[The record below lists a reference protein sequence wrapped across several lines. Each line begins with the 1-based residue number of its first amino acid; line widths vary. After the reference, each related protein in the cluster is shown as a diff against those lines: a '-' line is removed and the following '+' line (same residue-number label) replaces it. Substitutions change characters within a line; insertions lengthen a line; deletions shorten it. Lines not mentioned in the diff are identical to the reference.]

1 MSIKLL
7 KRPLP
12 KVNIKRNNL
21 DFANFSA
28 ATAMHTSSGEDWRL
42 RTSVNLAAEERLWI
56 DQSGTLATKV
66 TESRQS
72 RGTAAVSE
80 PVLTNW
86 RLLR

>member
-12 KVNIKRNNL
+12 KVNEKDNL

-28 ATAMHTSSGEDWRL
+28 ATAMHTTGADWRL
-42 RTSVNLAAEERLWI
+42 GTTVNLAEEE
-56 DQSGTLATKV
+56 GG
-66 TESRQS
+66 E
-72 RGTAAVSE
+72 AVDRPEWDIGHQGYRKPAPWHCE